1 MIQYWLIGCLIQDQ
15 AMRSLE
21 MAGVEA
27 LDYGDNGGKA
37 QKIFQWSQNSGK
49 LLTAAT

>member
-1 MIQYWLIGCLIQDQ
+1 
-15 AMRSLE
+15 